1 MPLSASC
8 NARRE
13 YGASRG
19 WEMLR
24 GLDSKSRELH
34 GCHDLVSRLHRSV
47 TSSERTGFACRHRR
61 WGECIGGA
69 ADGRPAEALF
79 REAAIHQDFR
89 MGLPHTEISTPKV
102 QPDCRL

>member
-34 GCHDLVSRLHRSV
+34 GCHDLISRLHRSV
-47 TSSERTGFACRHRR
+47 TSSERTGFTGGHWRG
-61 WGECIGGA
+61 GEIIGGA
-69 ADGRPAEALF
+69 GGGRAAQGLFPESPLHTKISKGPPATQNFPPE
-79 REAAIHQDFR
+79 
-89 MGLPHTEISTPKV
+89 G
-102 QPDCRL
+102 